1 MFYDSM
7 DVSHPESANP
17 QRQKAGWWPPGAGG
31 RGKWRK
37 LLNGTGISF
46 WGDENVVPCV
56 AIQSLPELQG
66 EDTEATYPFRG
77 VRELVAI
84 LTPPH
89 K

>member
-46 WGDENVVPCV
+46 WGDENVVD
-56 AIQSLPELQG
+56 LH
-66 EDTEATYPFRG
+66 RG
-77 VRELVAI
+77 VFVHHDKY
-84 LTPPH
+84 TKSH
-89 K
+89 